1 MKPETSTRQLSFQ
14 CRTETIMV
22 SFSFILTLSLA
33 ITSALAT
40 PTPTDADIA
49 GGQVRPTPNNPETE
63 LKCPKVYTCKR
74 GANNDGE
81 LIGKVPQDKAIGHF
95 REAKTKAGKSG
106 YPKRFYNN
114 ENLKFKKGCR
124 DKKVEL
130 WELPVLNGG
139 QRYAYDK
146 PKQEAP
152 PGPMRVY
159 YTKDLKFC
167 GIGTKSNRD
176 NSGPVHLCKV

>member
-1 MKPETSTRQLSFQ
+1 
-14 CRTETIMV
+14 MV

-40 PTPTDADIA
+40 PTPADADIT
-49 GGQVRPTPNNPETE
+49 GGQ
-63 LKCPKVYTCKR
+63 VYTCKR
-74 GANNDGE
+74 GANNDGA
-81 LIGKVPQDKAIGHF
+81 LIGKVPQDKAIGYF

-106 YPKRFYNN
+106 YPKEFSNK
-114 ENLKFKKGCR
+114 ENLKFQKGCR
-124 DKKVEL
+124 GKKVKL
-130 WELPVLNGG
+130 WELPVLDGG
-139 QRYAYDK
+139 RRYAYDK

-159 YTKDLKFC
+159 YTEDLKFC
-167 GIGTKSNRD
+167 GIGTKSNPD